1 LLYSKSRASGTV
13 EKTITLQKNVP
24 KDFKPVYVSDHGENR
39 SAFVHVSTMHTT
51 VTPILNGEKEM
62 TLGGMMGSIP
72 LDNVKL
78 GKNEL
83 VIKYKGDPAMAE
95 ELKFAIITPEWTK
108 FFVRKITDSSE
119 KTETFSFTAK

>member
-1 LLYSKSRASGTV
+1 
-13 EKTITLQKNVP
+13 
-24 KDFKPVYVSDHGENR
+24 
-39 SAFVHVSTMHTT
+39 
-51 VTPILNGEKEM
+51 M
-62 TLGGMMGSIP
+62 TLGGMMGSTP